1 MAALWWSVSGC
12 LYLWCAQKP
21 CRRLALISCAS
32 CSSVLGEAVAP
43 GRGRLLQV
51 FINKQHFNKHVRA
64 LSRVVSSRNAE
75 AVRHTGGGG
84 ACCGRQKA
92 RSFTEQAGFFF
103 FFFYPFKSIRGTV
116 GAKDSVRMHM
126 STEHVTEHLLM
137 PVQLYFWASFH
148 FIHVVVNLVSVR
160 CLATLL
166 QLPPWRHCLCYCPML
181 YKTELVFKAW
191 KMFAVQCGCEF
202 LAQMEP
208 HIPQMTRR
216 HLLLLNYTIL

>member
-92 RSFTEQAGFFF
+92 RSFTEQAGFFCCF
-103 FFFYPFKSIRGTV
+103 FLSFQIHTRDCRCQRFCSH
-116 GAKDSVRMHM
+116 A
-126 STEHVTEHLLM
+126 HVDWTRDRTF
-137 PVQLYFWASFH
+137 VDAS
-148 FIHVVVNLVSVR
+148 
-160 CLATLL
+160 ATLL
-166 QLPPWRHCLCYCPML
+166 LSFLSFYPRCCESCVGALFGYVIAIATL
-181 YKTELVFKAW
+181 KA
-191 KMFAVQCGCEF
+191 
-202 LAQMEP
+202 LS
-208 HIPQMTRR
+208 
-216 HLLLLNYTIL
+216 LLLSHAV